1 MKLMRNK
8 QYTHAIVFLVFV
20 VMAGLF
26 GGCRS
31 MPLRDNAGLT
41 LVPFA
46 GSSAANM
53 SARQVLEVGS
63 RVGLDRE
70 QILEYGPPL
79 RNAIAEYGA
88 CRFYKNQ
95 RVHMI
100 MAVQNKKLYVSMH
113 TGATFIYDLKGK

>member
-8 QYTHAIVFLVFV
+8 QYTHAIVLLIFV
-20 VMAGLF
+20 AMAGLL
-26 GGCRS
+26 GGCSS

-46 GSSAANM
+46 SSSTADM
-53 SARQVLEVGS
+53 SARQVIEVGN
-63 RVGLDRE
+63 RAGLE
-70 QILEYGPPL
+70 SEEILEHGPPL

-88 CRFYKNQ
+88 CRFYKDQ
-95 RVHMI
+95 RVQMI

-113 TGATFIYDLKGK
+113 TGATFVYDLNEK